1 MKPSIC
7 LGTAQFGL
15 DYGVTNTIGK
25 LSMDCI
31 EGILYK
37 AQTEKINFSEKFEK
51 ISRTYFSSAVSAN

>member
-37 AQTEKINFSEKFEK
+37 AQTEKINF
-51 ISRTYFSSAVSAN
+51 IDD